1 MRSTFDEQLKQ
12 LNDKLV
18 EMGAIV
24 ERAIADAS
32 KALITQD
39 VMLAHKVIENDD
51 VIDDMEDL
59 IEDMCQKIIMRQQ
72 PIAGDLRNILAISK
86 MIVDL
91 ERIGDN
97 ASDISE
103 LAIFLAEGKTAG
115 KMEHISQMGEA
126 TLSMVTRA
134 IDAFVRKDLE
144 LARDVIDYDDVVD
157 DLFTLVKEDVIGLIK
172 TDIDKSGFG
181 IDLIM
186 IAKYFERIGD
196 HATNVAEWVV
206 YSITGENK
214 HGIAGRHK
222 ATAHPA
228 SHEES
233 NNAK

>member
-1 MRSTFDEQLKQ
+1 MRSIFDEQLIQ

-24 ERAIADAS
+24 ERSIAEAS
-32 KALITQD
+32 RALVKQD
-39 VMLAHKVIENDD
+39 VELAQRVIENDD
-51 VIDDMEDL
+51 TIDDMEDL

-72 PIAGDLRNILAISK
+72 PIAGDLRLILAVSK
-86 MIVDL
+86 IIVDL
-91 ERIGDN
+91 ERIGDH

-103 LAIFLAEGKTAG
+103 LAIYLADGKSVG
-115 KMEHISQMGEA
+115 KLEHIPQMAEA
-126 TLSMVTRA
+126 TLSMVTKA

-144 LARDVIDYDDVVD
+144 LAREVIESDDVVD
-157 DLFTLVKEDVIGLIK
+157 DLFTLVREDVTELIK
-172 TDIDKSGFG
+172 SGIDHSGHA

-206 YSITGENK
+206 FSMTGENK

-222 ATAHPA
+222 R
-228 SHEES
+228 
-233 NNAK
+233 

>member
-1 MRSTFDEQLKQ
+1 MRSNFDEQLNQ

-24 ERAIADAS
+24 ERSITDANR
-32 KALITQD
+32 ALVKQD
-39 VMLAHKVIENDD
+39 VELAKKVIENDD
-51 VIDDMEDL
+51 TIDDMEDL

-72 PIAGDLRNILAISK
+72 PIAGDLRLILAVSK
-86 MIVDL
+86 IITDL
-91 ERIGDN
+91 ERIGDH

-103 LAIFLAEGKTAG
+103 LAIFLADGKSAG
-115 KMEHISQMGEA
+115 KLEHIPQMAEA
-126 TLSMVTRA
+126 TLSMVTKA

-144 LARDVIDYDDVVD
+144 LAKEVIESDNVVD
-157 DLFTLVKEDVIGLIK
+157 DLFSLVKEDVTELIK
-172 TDIDKSGFG
+172 SGTDQCGHA

-206 YSITGENK
+206 YSITGASK

-222 ATAHPA
+222 I
-228 SHEES
+228 
-233 NNAK
+233 NVDNIK

>member
-1 MRSTFDEQLKQ
+1 MRNSFDEQLNQ
-12 LNDKLV
+12 LTGNLV

-24 ERAIADAS
+24 ERAITDANR
-32 KALITQD
+32 ALIEQD
-39 VMLAHKVIENDD
+39 VELAQKVIENDD
-51 VIDDMEDL
+51 NIDDMEDL

-72 PIAGDLRNILAISK
+72 PIAGDLRLILAVSK
-86 MIVDL
+86 IIIDL
-91 ERIGDN
+91 ERIGDH

-103 LAIFLAEGKTAG
+103 LAIFLVENKTT
-115 KMEHISQMGEA
+115 MNLEHISQMAEA

-157 DLFTLVKEDVIGLIK
+157 DLFSTIKKDVIRFIK
-172 TDIDKSGFG
+172 ADIEHSDHA

-206 YSITGENK
+206 FSITGESK

-222 ATAHPA
+222 
-228 SHEES
+228 
-233 NNAK
+233 K

>member
-1 MRSTFDEQLKQ
+1 MRSSFDEQLNQ

-24 ERAIADAS
+24 ERSIADAG
-32 KALITQD
+32 KALVEQD
-39 VMLAHKVIENDD
+39 VTLAQKVIENDD
-51 VIDDMEDL
+51 IIDDMEDL

-72 PIAGDLRNILAISK
+72 PIAGDLRNIIAISK
-86 MIVDL
+86 IIVDL
-91 ERIGDN
+91 ERIGDH

-103 LAIFLAEGKTAG
+103 LAIFLADGKSTG
-115 KMEHISQMGEA
+115 NLEHISQMGEA

-144 LARDVIDYDDVVD
+144 LARDVIDFDDVVD

-172 TDIDKSGFG
+172 ADIDQSGYG
-181 IDLIM
+181 LDLIM

-206 YSITGENK
+206 FSMTGESK

-222 ATAHPA
+222 KTD
-228 SHEES
+228 
-233 NNAK
+233 

>member
-1 MRSTFDEQLKQ
+1 MRSSFDEQLNQ
-12 LNDKLV
+12 LHDKLV

-32 KALITQD
+32 NALVKQD
-39 VMLAHKVIENDD
+39 VELANKVIENDD
-51 VIDDMEDL
+51 IIDDMEDL
-59 IEDMCQKIIMRQQ
+59 IEDMCQKIILRQQ

-86 MIVDL
+86 IIIDL
-91 ERIGDN
+91 ERIGDH

-103 LAIFLAEGKTAG
+103 LAIFLAEGKPVGNLKNITL
-115 KMEHISQMGEA
+115 MGEA

-157 DLFTLVKEDVIGLIK
+157 DLFSLVKEDVIRLIK
-172 TDIDKSGFG
+172 TDTDQSGHG

-206 YSITGENK
+206 FSMTGESK

-222 ATAHPA
+222 ATH
-228 SHEES
+228 S
-233 NNAK
+233 KDD